1 VAHRHAADA
10 AAAGQHAG
18 AGALRA
24 ARRWR
29 YRTVPTLDEEIARHL
44 QEALA
49 SGELKGCEYFGKPLP
64 DDAEF
69 EATPEAFRMPF
80 KVLKNAGYRPP
91 EIGLFRRRAELATRV
106 AAAADE
112 AERLRLLHELGALE
126 RALALRLEGMR
137 LSGRL

>member
-1 VAHRHAADA
+1 M
-10 AAAGQHAG
+10 
-18 AGALRA
+18 
-24 ARRWR
+24 
-29 YRTVPTLDEEIARHL
+29 PTLDEEIARHL

-112 AERLRLLHELGALE
+112 AERLRLPHELGALE
-126 RALALRLEGMR
+126 RALALRREGMR

>member
-1 VAHRHAADA
+1 M
-10 AAAGQHAG
+10 
-18 AGALRA
+18 
-24 ARRWR
+24 
-29 YRTVPTLDEEIARHL
+29 PKLDEEIAQHL

-64 DDAEF
+64 EDAEY

-91 EIGLFRRRAELATRV
+91 EIGLFRRRAELAARV
-106 AAAADE
+106 ATAAGE
-112 AERLRLLHELGALE
+112 TERLHLLDELGALE
-126 RALALRLEGMR
+126 RSLALRLEGMR

>member
-1 VAHRHAADA
+1 
-10 AAAGQHAG
+10 
-18 AGALRA
+18 
-24 ARRWR
+24 
-29 YRTVPTLDEEIARHL
+29 VPTLDEEIARHL

-112 AERLRLLHELGALE
+112 AERLHLLHELGALE

>member
-1 VAHRHAADA
+1 
-10 AAAGQHAG
+10 
-18 AGALRA
+18 
-24 ARRWR
+24 
-29 YRTVPTLDEEIARHL
+29 
-44 QEALA
+44 
-49 SGELKGCEYFGKPLP
+49 
-64 DDAEF
+64 
-69 EATPEAFRMPF
+69 M
-80 KVLKNAGYRPP
+80 LKNAGYRPP

>member
-1 VAHRHAADA
+1 M
-10 AAAGQHAG
+10 
-18 AGALRA
+18 
-24 ARRWR
+24 
-29 YRTVPTLDEEIARHL
+29 PTLDEEIARHL

-91 EIGLFRRRAELATRV
+91 EIGLFRRRAELAARV
-106 AAAADE
+106 AEAADE
-112 AERLRLLHELGALE
+112 AECLRLLDELGVLE
-126 RALALRLEGMR
+126 HALALRLEAMR
-137 LSGRL
+137 LSGRH